1 MARGVTFSKAGLKAL
16 GRKYAEA
23 VLRDASLPPEAIPP
37 LAESDE
43 WAKASDTLKRTVCD
57 AIRENARRELRNAG
71 FPVEKINQVIKRG

>member
-1 MARGVTFSKAGLKAL
+1 MARVTFSKAGLEAL

-23 VLRDASLPPEAIPP
+23 VLRDASLPPDAMS
-37 LAESDE
+37 LLVESEE
-43 WAKASDTLKRTVCD
+43 WGKASDTLKRTVCD